1 MKKKKAQ
8 RHFIECWDIKNWVA
22 TYYRKN
28 DLLWRKKKI
37 PHVKSNRIYTDD
49 QIKVS
54 QRTVATDLSL
64 FDFENI
70 AQILKQMSVYL

>member
-1 MKKKKAQ
+1 M
-8 RHFIECWDIKNWVA
+8 E
-22 TYYRKN
+22 
-28 DLLWRKKKI
+28 KKKI